1 MLEAANLECVRGD
14 RTLFSDLS
22 FTLGG
27 GELLRVAGANGSG
40 KTSLLRILC
49 GLLSPAQGEVR
60 WRGSNISSLREEYWK
75 EIVYLG
81 HSSAVKDGLTAAE
94 NLSVACTIA
103 GLTVDQTHVNAAL
116 HSFGLAQCED
126 LPAKALSQGQRRRSA
141 LARLVLSQHLPLWI
155 LDEPFTALDVDAA
168 DHVQTLI
175 AAHVARGAAVVLATH
190 QEARIISSSV
200 RTIDLDAGAGA
211 SC

>member
-1 MLEAANLECVRGD
+1 MLETVNLECVRGE
-14 RTLFSDLS
+14 RTLFSQLS
-22 FTLGG
+22 FALKG
-27 GELLRVAGANGSG
+27 GELLRVAGTNGSG

-49 GLLSPAQGEVR
+49 GLLSPTQGEVR
-60 WRGSNISSLREEYWK
+60 WGGSNIASLREEFSRR
-75 EIVYLG
+75 IVYLG

-103 GLTVDQTHVNAAL
+103 GLIVDQTHVHAAL

-126 LPAKALSQGQRRRSA
+126 LPVKALSQGQRRRSA

-155 LDEPFTALDVDAA
+155 LDEPFTALDADAA
-168 DHVQTLI
+168 DYMQTLI
-175 AAHVARGAAVVLATH
+175 AAHVARGAMVVLTTH
-190 QEARIISSSV
+190 QEERIMSSSAL
-200 RTIDLDAGAGA
+200 TIDLDAGVAP